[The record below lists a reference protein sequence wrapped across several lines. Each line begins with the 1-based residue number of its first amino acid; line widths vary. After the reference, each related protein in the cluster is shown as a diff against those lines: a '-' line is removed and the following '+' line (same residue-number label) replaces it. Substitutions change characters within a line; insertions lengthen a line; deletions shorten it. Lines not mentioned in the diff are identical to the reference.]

1 MRLHRNVAVFPRPEI
16 YDPDRFLPKVAE
28 EREPY
33 TYIPY
38 GGGPRNCIGE
48 DQILGGVC
56 FISRKFGK
64 T

>member
-1 MRLHRNVAVFPRPEI
+1 MGLHRNAAVFPRPEI

-38 GGGPRNCIGE
+38 GGGPRNCIGK
-48 DQILGGVC
+48 DRIFIGGV
-56 FISRKFGK
+56 
-64 T
+64 